1 MVSPFDALD
10 GLVSSAV
17 ETAYG
22 EAAILTPRVSSQYA
36 QRSADDNRP
45 AANVWGVFSA
55 GPGESQIRGQ
65 ASGGEFSGSTR
76 MLVMRSEFWMTA
88 AQVSALGFAPAR
100 GDRIAFPGRA
110 GSPVY
115 AVSGVQHT
123 DMGDTA
129 LILVREDQPA

>member
-10 GLVSSAV
+10 ELVSAAV

-22 EAAILTPRVSSQYA
+22 EAAILTPRVSSQYL
-36 QRSADDNRP
+36 QRSADGSRP

-55 GPGESQIRGQ
+55 GPGESQIKGQ

-76 MLVMRSEFWMTA
+76 MQVMRAEFWLTA
-88 AQVSALGFAPAR
+88 AQVSALGFAPAK

-110 GSPVY
+110 VSPVY
-115 AVSGVQHT
+115 TVTAIQHT
-123 DMGDTA
+123 GLGDTA